1 MRVTSKML
9 SEKVLYNIQS
19 ALARMQLAQTQ
30 VATGKRVLKP
40 SDDAIAVSK
49 SLKVKDLLIDNE
61 QYQRNMDDGLG
72 WMDSAEPAIDDASTL
87 LAELKEIA
95 LAGASDTAGRDERR
109 ALANQVDGLVRQ
121 LVGLA
126 NTKYDHRYVFAG
138 TYTTTRPYSAAESV
152 SGEAAT
158 LTDSEWTDLANGALE
173 EGSVVVRGSSG
184 TVYVEGTDY
193 EMDYP
198 AGRIRRLATGGIPA
212 GEACQVSY
220 GTEGVCRVDLN
231 VPSTDGAVRREVAP
245 GVWEQ
250 INTGGEAFLNSGVDV
265 FELMVEIKNALSK
278 NDGAAVNQALD
289 GIEAAS
295 DQVAAALGKVGL
307 ARTRFDLAAARLD
320 TQNVNLQALMSG
332 LEDADIAEV
341 MVRLQSE
348 RTAYES
354 ALAAASSIMST
365 SLINFIQ

>member
-1 MRVTSKML
+1 
-9 SEKVLYNIQS
+9 
-19 ALARMQLAQTQ
+19 
-30 VATGKRVLKP
+30 
-40 SDDAIAVSK
+40 
-49 SLKVKDLLIDNE
+49 
-61 QYQRNMDDGLG
+61 
-72 WMDSAEPAIDDASTL
+72 
-87 LAELKEIA
+87 
-95 LAGASDTAGRDERR
+95 
-109 ALANQVDGLVRQ
+109 
-121 LVGLA
+121 
-126 NTKYDHRYVFAG
+126 
-138 TYTTTRPYSAAESV
+138 
-152 SGEAAT
+152 
-158 LTDSEWTDLANGALE
+158 
-173 EGSVVVRGSSG
+173 
-184 TVYVEGTDY
+184 
-193 EMDYP
+193 
-198 AGRIRRLATGGIPA
+198 
-212 GEACQVSY
+212 VSY